1 MNFLSFNFQRLNH
14 VRVKKLPA
22 DFPDRHT
29 SRSVRNSAVDRIMR
43 RRSLRQCRIAMN
55 STAPTT
61 PPSTPTDLVCPSC
74 NLAVPSS
81 TSNEG
86 AIPKEYS
93 DHVEECLATRTLTNS
108 HLENFETD
116 DDDDVDVDSVFS
128 LETYTWAGQERVRA
142 TSLVEGGLRG
152 PGFVSITRGDES
164 EELNILDV
172 DDDEDLDSSHSEQYK
187 ETDLI
192 FPKSEESDT
201 DVEEN
206 SPLILE
212 ENSNDEDIKDDLA
225 IQIDHSNSHSN
236 VEDLIG
242 ESSVSKDSPTDSSEI
257 IIKELRE
264 ENSRLRET
272 SMCNICMDS
281 YNTPLVSKK
290 CWHVSCEE
298 CWMRALGAKKLCPQ
312 CKIIIQ
318 PKDLRRI
325 YL

>member
-1 MNFLSFNFQRLNH
+1 
-14 VRVKKLPA
+14 
-22 DFPDRHT
+22 
-29 SRSVRNSAVDRIMR
+29 MR
-43 RRSLRQCRIAMN
+43 RRSLRQCRNAMN
-55 STAPTT
+55 STAP
-61 PPSTPTDLVCPSC
+61 STRTELVCPSC
-74 NLAVPSS
+74 NLSVSSS
-81 TSNEG
+81 TSSTNNDVVT
-86 AIPKEYS
+86 PKEYS
-93 DHVEECLATRTLTNS
+93 DHVEECLATRTMTNS
-108 HLENFETD
+108 DLLDLEAD
-116 DDDDVDVDSVFS
+116 DDDIDVDSVFS

-172 DDDEDLDSSHSEQYK
+172 DDEEEENSSHSEQYQ

-192 FPKSEESDT
+192 FPKSESDGA
-201 DVEEN
+201 DEGEEEVNLNSRNDENIDDDAAAEEIDPKQFSNVKHLVDKSPSKN
-206 SPLILE
+206 SP
-212 ENSNDEDIKDDLA
+212 KDA
-225 IQIDHSNSHSN
+225 
-236 VEDLIG
+236 
-242 ESSVSKDSPTDSSEI
+242 TSE
-257 IIKELRE
+257 IIKELKD

>member
-1 MNFLSFNFQRLNH
+1 M
-14 VRVKKLPA
+14 
-22 DFPDRHT
+22 
-29 SRSVRNSAVDRIMR
+29 
-43 RRSLRQCRIAMN
+43 
-55 STAPTT
+55 
-61 PPSTPTDLVCPSC
+61 
-74 NLAVPSS
+74 
-81 TSNEG
+81 
-86 AIPKEYS
+86 
-93 DHVEECLATRTLTNS
+93 
-108 HLENFETD
+108 
-116 DDDDVDVDSVFS
+116 
-128 LETYTWAGQERVRA
+128 
-142 TSLVEGGLRG
+142 
-152 PGFVSITRGDES
+152 
-164 EELNILDV
+164 
-172 DDDEDLDSSHSEQYK
+172 
-187 ETDLI
+187 I